1 MLRLLFSTLFS
12 DSEWQALWE
21 ICQTGLPERAGVLV
35 PWSAFRPPPHRE
47 VSTHKGSSGSA
58 AWACGKWVRAAKS
71 PFRLGD
77 AGPGTCATGLAVA
90 GSLLWV
96 LRGLLSRL
104 LAEGQEEVC
113 AQWLRKVHLQVCLH
127 EQLEDIIAD
136 WLRRDKEGNVSGETW
151 KDREV
156 SGERRRNWGAG
167 SGKASWREWS
177 DCWGKE
183 WEGSVC
189 EREWQVQEQ
198 G

>member
-1 MLRLLFSTLFS
+1 M
-12 DSEWQALWE
+12 
-21 ICQTGLPERAGVLV
+21 
-35 PWSAFRPPPHRE
+35 
-47 VSTHKGSSGSA
+47 
-58 AWACGKWVRAAKS
+58 
-71 PFRLGD
+71 
-77 AGPGTCATGLAVA
+77 
-90 GSLLWV
+90 

-183 WEGSVC
+183 
-189 EREWQVQEQ
+189 
-198 G
+198 